1 MKKFLFI
8 HWNILYGDNGY
19 YLSSIQELHIQLL
32 TRYASIFDDVV
43 VALHSRDT
51 HDIVTLHTAKVMF
64 DKIFGNRVS
73 FKIVRYSETN
83 AIDTFE
89 RYFIPTVLDNY
100 DEYVTASYINDNG
113 AFEQHTNNIRVL
125 VSSLYYYNFEYFNDL
140 MLEAS
145 HLNDTFIT
153 GGLLAKVPVE
163 NTQYHF
169 IGGFFTVLV
178 KNYRKYYL
186 ENGIDKKTLYLAYKS
201 PELHY
206 MQSIDESR
214 ILKNT
219 HIGVLECDSMEDMIN
234 NNNPNVMMDPIIQ
247 RLSNEKD
254 INNTFSLA
262 RGEKL

>member
-19 YLSSIQELHIQLL
+19 YLSHIQELHIQLL

-43 VALHSRDT
+43 VALHSRDI

-125 VSSLYYYNFEYFNDL
+125 VSSLYY
-140 MLEAS
+140 
-145 HLNDTFIT
+145 
-153 GGLLAKVPVE
+153 
-163 NTQYHF
+163 
-169 IGGFFTVLV
+169 
-178 KNYRKYYL
+178 
-186 ENGIDKKTLYLAYKS
+186 
-201 PELHY
+201 
-206 MQSIDESR
+206 
-214 ILKNT
+214 
-219 HIGVLECDSMEDMIN
+219 
-234 NNNPNVMMDPIIQ
+234 
-247 RLSNEKD
+247 
-254 INNTFSLA
+254 
-262 RGEKL
+262 

>member
-43 VALHSRDT
+43 VALHSRDI

-113 AFEQHTNNIRVL
+113 AFEQHTNNMRVL
-125 VSSLYYYNFEYFNDL
+125 VSSLYYYNFEYFNEL

-145 HLNDTFIT
+145 HLNDPFIT

-186 ENGIDKKTLYLAYKS
+186 ENGIDKKILYLAYKS

-206 MQSIDESR
+206 MQNIDETR

-262 RGEKL
+262 RGEKI